1 MYLNIGKN
9 AVISEST
16 VIGIFD
22 LDICSQSHLT
32 REYLSAAEKKGCV
45 VNTAEDI
52 PNSFL
57 ICSENGEEKVLLAQ
71 STSRTLEKRINQL
84 HIDRRNTWRKS
95 TI

>member
-1 MYLNIGKN
+1 MYIAIGKEKW
-9 AVISEST
+9 ICSDDL
-16 VIGIFD
+16 IGIFD

-84 HIDRRNTWRKS
+84 HIERRNTWRKS